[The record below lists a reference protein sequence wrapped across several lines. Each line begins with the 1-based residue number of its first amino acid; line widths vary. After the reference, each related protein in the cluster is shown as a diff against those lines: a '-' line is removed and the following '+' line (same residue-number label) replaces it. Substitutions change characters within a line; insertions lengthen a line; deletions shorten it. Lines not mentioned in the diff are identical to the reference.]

1 MARKR
6 QEKVNSLLQKEISGY
21 LAREGVEGVS
31 GLLTITGVDVSPDL
45 EHAKVYYSVVG
56 QSEDQ
61 VLPLLKGEIYE
72 LQGLLNRTL
81 RMRKVPR
88 IAFFADRSG
97 EYAQHISQLIHNLGR
112 HDQEQP

>member
-1 MARKR
+1 MTRKR

-21 LAREGVEGVS
+21 FAREGVEGII
-31 GLLTITGVDVSPDL
+31 GLFTITGVDVSPDL

-56 QSEDQ
+56 QSEDE
-61 VLPLLKGEIYE
+61 VLPLLKREIYQ

-81 RMRKVPR
+81 KMRKVPH

-97 EYAQHISQLIHNLGR
+97 EYAQHISRLIHNLGR